1 MIDLIEYVVGE
12 LKSKRLSKANAAAL
26 VRQLSASNSNAS
38 VLHPLLHRNTSDLSE
53 QRYSST
59 FTGEE
64 FFLNDHQVRTHGDKA
79 QKILPG
85 VAYLEMSRAAI
96 EQAWPGRPES
106 KVLELR
112 DTVWARPI
120 VVTAE
125 KEISIA
131 LLPKDDAEI
140 EYEIYSREA
149 EQEIVHCQGRALWS
163 HQSST
168 LKLDLDRLKKQM
180 GQGRLET
187 RSIYAAFK
195 RMGIVYG
202 PAFRGIEAIYR
213 GNGEALAQLSL
224 REAAARNWEAYLLHP
239 AMLDSAL
246 QACIGLV
253 NVPLESSD
261 NQPRVPFAL
270 ESLRILSPCSPVMLA
285 WVRYAAGSSGTDNVV
300 KLDFDLCDENGNVCI
315 EIRGFSYR
323 TLKNEQEQAVPS
335 REDMQAGL
343 QLFVPVWNPVLP
355 QANVAPLFTQSKKVL
370 LLGGIQATLEWARQS
385 HPEVQQVSVSPAE
398 TIDQLE
404 ASLKHCSFDQ
414 LLWIAPDVTQDGASM
429 DANDRLIEQQESGV
443 LCVFRIIKALLRL
456 GYGDKELRWTVITR
470 NTQNVIKDAQTQ
482 PAHSGIIGLI
492 GSVAKEYPQWDLSL
506 LDVDSL
512 ESLTL
517 TECLSIRSGKQGN
530 GLAYRKGEWFR
541 QEFAYLP
548 SLPQSLPLC
557 YRQNGVYVIL
567 GGAGGL
573 GEVWTRFMMENYQA
587 RIVWIGR
594 RKYDATIKEKINALA
609 QLGHAP
615 LYISADASNLQELED
630 ALQSI
635 LQTYPVIHGVVHSA
649 IVLRDQSVAGMEEP
663 DFKLALSAK
672 LDTSVHLDKV
682 FGKLK
687 LDFMLFF
694 SSAGSFIKAAGQ
706 SNYAAGCTFEDS
718 FAQSLQ
724 KRRSYPVKI
733 INWGYWDKVGIVAG
747 EHYSKTMDRIG
758 IGSIEPNEGMAG
770 LQMFMAS
777 ALDQIAIIK
786 TKRADA
792 PAALGVNFS
801 ETLACCPSADTDP
814 ISQDQISQLKQAAN
828 EGLDLLESGLN
839 NAGIET
845 LSTAI
850 LAASLNS
857 LGLFRQG
864 VSRLADLM
872 LEQRP
877 PQFYE
882 RWLASS
888 ISYLQRQNFLDDKLN
903 PIQEPRVLG
912 DLWLEWEIE
921 KSVWG
926 TDPDLKAQIDL
937 LEACLKGIPE
947 ILSGKR
953 LATDVIFP
961 DSSMRLVEGVYRDNA
976 HADYF
981 NGVLR
986 NTLLTCIEQMRLKD
1000 GERKIR
1006 ILEIGAGTGGS
1017 TKKLLSALRGFPIE
1031 EYCYT
1036 DVSRAFLLHADEH
1049 YRPQFPA
1056 LTTALFDVSKPP
1068 ASQSIATG
1076 YYDVVIA
1083 TNVLHATS
1091 NIRETL
1097 RNAKATLKHHGVLL
1111 LNEISKW
1118 SWFAHLTFGLL
1129 EGWWLHQDT
1138 PLRLSGSPGLSP
1150 EKWKEV
1156 LREEGYQEVFFPAEA
1171 AHKFGQQII
1180 AGSSDGW
1187 VRQPVNKQAVTVEA
1201 PEPSS
1206 SVRTGAATAKREL
1219 DGAEQ
1224 SLREKST
1231 IYFQK
1236 LLGSV
1241 LRIPP
1246 EQIEVRRPLGDYGLD
1261 SILVGQLTYQLRKR
1275 FKEITGTLFFEVQT
1289 TDRLVDYFLENKKEE
1304 LIAELSMN
1312 SGVQERASVPD
1323 QPAIATPEEVRL
1335 QRHHSRI
1342 SNGGSVRR
1350 TAAKARL
1357 SLPQVFTPTPDSSG
1371 KSTPIFDVAVIGLSG
1386 RYPRSGNLKEFWTNL
1401 ANGVNCIAE
1410 IPKERWEWQSYYD
1423 PEKGKSGK
1431 IYTKWGGFIDGID
1444 EFDPLFFKISPA
1456 EAKNMDPQERLFLE
1470 SCYHVI
1476 EDAGYT
1482 TENLGKPEKIGVFVG
1497 VMNSRYTR
1505 QPGYFSIA
1513 NRVSYLFN
1521 FQGPSIAVDTAC
1533 SASMTAIH
1541 LALESLYSGWT
1552 DCAIAGGVNLIVD
1565 PVHYLQLAEMTMLSD
1580 GNRCKAFGDQAD
1592 GFIDAEGVGA
1602 VLLKPLAQA
1611 QADGDHIYGVIKS
1624 SAVNSGGRTNGYT
1637 VPNPIAQA
1645 KVVMLALERAKV
1657 PAEHVSYIEA
1667 HGTGTALGDPIEIAG
1682 LTRAFHETKSQKQF
1696 CSIGSLKSN
1705 IGHCESAAG
1714 IAGLTKVLLQLRYE
1728 QLAPSLHAEIPNPE
1742 IDFSQTPFKVQKQL
1756 EPWPR
1761 PLREVKG
1768 SMQEIPRIAG
1778 ISSFGAGGANAHIIV
1793 QEYLPGKSG
1802 AANRPHP
1809 WLKDSKVAI
1818 VLSARGAEQLR
1829 QKARDLLDFVRE
1841 EERLAAV
1848 SGAVVDL
1855 VAIGYTLQVG
1865 REAMEERLGL
1875 IVKTIGELVEK
1886 LEAYLNGKEASEGRY
1901 EGQVKRNQEMLKLL
1915 SAEGTLQDAVAKW
1928 IEQGKANKVVEL
1940 WAKGMEVEWE
1950 KLYGEDK
1957 PKRMSLPVY
1966 PFARE
1971 QYWHEVNRRGAEEP
1985 SEMRG
1990 GEGAGALHPMLHRN
2004 MSDFNEQRYSTNLN
2018 GEEFFLRDHRARVD
2032 GASMQKIMPGVAY
2045 LEMVRAAIEE
2055 ALPQVKGQG
2064 VVLELRDIVW
2074 ARPIIVSRNKEV
2086 SIRLLATEG
2095 QGIEY
2100 EIYSHAGPEEVVHG
2114 QGRVILTQSPK
2125 APATVDLEKL
2135 RGEMTQ
2141 ERIEAQRLY
2150 SRLQRMGLEHGHGM
2164 RSVRWVE
2171 RGQAQVLAELRVP
2184 EMVEEKGSYGLHPSL
2199 LDGALQAA
2207 AALTMTGDGDNDKD
2221 ELRVPYAMERMRVE
2235 GKCDAEMLAWVRQS
2249 EKRGDAEKI
2258 AKLDIDL
2265 CDRHGN
2271 VMVQMRGL
2279 SLRPVSRQSSN
2290 DVRERDGV
2298 ESLIAVPV
2306 WAAREDAEAVG
2317 VGRLEY
2323 AEEHRIVCG
2332 FTSAGAAELR
2342 KLLPQSQWLILGE
2355 EENETL
2361 AERYQRCALACFE
2374 RIQKILQRK
2383 PADKVMLQIVI
2394 GDRLEQIVLAGLVGM
2409 VNTARLENPQLIGQL
2424 VVAEEEMGSQQLA
2437 QVLEAEKQ
2445 RKPKTH
2451 VQYRGGERR
2460 ELHWE
2465 EVRREE
2471 PLPATEPSTGL
2482 KDDGVYLITGG
2493 LGRLG
2498 EIIAQEILGRKRGT
2512 RVIVTG
2518 RGELN
2523 AEKQA
2528 RLEEWVKE
2536 PGRARYRQVDLED
2549 AEAVNELMSW
2559 IKAEF
2564 GVLNGIVHCA
2574 GMIADNFLVK
2584 KTKEEFAAVLGP
2596 KVKGTYNLDEA
2607 SVEQDLD
2614 FFVLFSSLTGAMGNV
2629 GQADYAAANG
2639 FMDRYA
2645 EYRNAQVSLGRRKG
2659 LTRSIN
2665 WGLWKD
2671 GGMSMAAW
2679 ERESLRETTGL
2690 EAMDAEMGIAGFYR
2704 SLALP
2709 YEQMLIV
2716 AGDAKK
2722 IREVVLGPKEAEEH
2736 ETAQGSRMEV
2746 EAAQVKAST
2755 QINSGNL
2762 TEKMQERLREQL
2774 SELLQLPSYKIDPHA
2789 ALETYGMD
2797 SILALKL
2804 TRELEKTFG
2813 PLSKTLFFEYQN
2825 IANMARYFASAYPT
2839 LVRQEV
2845 DADRYRPASNVDPN
2859 QAIEEFPAFAGPG
2872 KQRFLVGSNA
2882 SEEKEI
2888 AIVGL
2893 AGRYPQAANLR
2904 EFWRNLQNGRDCI
2917 TEIPLERWDNTLYF
2931 DPDRSKLGKTYSKWG
2946 GFIAD
2951 VDKFDP
2957 LFFNISPKEA
2967 ELLDPQERLFLQTA
2981 WETIEDAGYSKD
2993 SLYGKRVGVFVGVMW
3008 GQYQLFGADPVLS
3021 GGTALPIS
3029 SYASIVNRV
3038 SYFFDF
3044 HGPSIALDTMCSSS
3058 MTAIYLACQEIRN
3071 GTVDAA
3077 IAGGVNI
3084 TIHPNKYLSLSQ
3096 GKFAASDGKC
3106 RSFGEGGD
3114 GYVPGEG
3121 VGAVLLKPLEDAL
3134 RDRDQVY
3141 AVIKSSTINHGGKT
3155 NGYTVPN
3162 PNAQGDLIRE
3172 AITKAHIDP
3181 RTLGYIETHGTG
3193 TSLGDPIEI
3202 TGLLKAYEG
3211 ITEKQFCP
3219 IGSVKSN
3226 IGHLES
3232 AAGIA
3237 AITKAL
3243 LQLRHKQLVPSLHAD
3258 PLNPNINFKDSPFYV
3273 QTELAEWNGASSS
3286 PRRAAVSSF
3295 GAGGS
3300 NAHLILEEYH
3310 HSTEPVGSLAPSPE
3324 ICIFSAKNQDG
3335 LCRLAESMISF
3346 LEDGCQV
3353 SLADL
3358 AYTVQVGRTA
3368 MDARLAIVASSLE
3381 DLKGKLVQ
3389 WSNSRTLRGVAL
3401 NEGISELEDVFSGH
3415 VKDQFG
3421 TRDLIEGQAGTAFL
3435 ADLLST
3441 RKLNKIARLWV
3452 MGVDIDWSLMHRHSA
3467 PRKVSLPTYPF
3478 AKERCWVNY
3487 KPLALSVAQETNRSV
3502 QKRIVPEPDQK
3513 ERTYYLPQWALKSIS
3528 ARNEKPTPGPI
3539 LIVDSSEQIFRKM
3552 KKQLESAGDNTVI
3565 MLVRL
3570 GKSIREIEPD
3580 IYDIDPARE
3589 EPFYDLVQQ
3598 LKGRDLLPRVI
3609 VHHESEVCNLED
3621 AQQLGHHLDN
3631 LVYALFYLCK
3641 ALIRAKHQMPLK
3653 IISAFSSDS
3662 QSTAPLNAA
3671 LGGFLKTMNMENPG
3685 YLVKSVDI
3693 EKDAGKSE
3701 GVLLSE
3707 KANLIWNEIHDDNWT
3722 AQEIRYRN
3730 QREANHHGPARYVN
3744 ELAQQ
3749 APDRIKLSALPLKLN
3764 GVYLI
3769 TGGFGGLGSIF
3780 SEYLAEKFKARLVL
3794 IGRSAPNASQQ
3805 EKIMQLKSHGAE
3817 VLPLQADVSSLEQ
3830 MRQIVSE
3837 IKAQFGKID
3846 GVIHSA
3852 GVNRDAFILKKTNSE
3867 IESVL
3872 ASKVYGTVNL
3882 DLATRDES
3890 LDFFVMFSSVAGV
3903 MGNYGQ
3909 SDYAYANHFMD
3920 SFAERRESLRKAQ
3933 KRSGRTLSINWP
3945 LWQSA
3950 GMNVSPDDI
3959 ALMERQT
3966 GICPMPTQEGIQ
3978 YWEDFLCS
3986 GTLQGVALYGIPS
3999 KIAAY
4004 IARRPGNN
4012 ASEATGAREAVDA
4025 ATLFAKT
4032 EEYLKALI
4040 GEEIKLA
4047 PERIGSSDQ
4056 LESFGID
4063 SVIISRLNA
4072 TLEKDLGALPKTL
4085 LYEYETVAEVAQ
4097 FLLQQVREAVI
4108 RHLDETGSTN
4118 APVDVIA
4125 STNEPVDVAA
4135 STSEPASAPFG
4146 AGEQMIQHDEVTAES
4161 NNNLEPIA
4169 IIGIH
4174 GCYPH
4179 SENLDEFWE
4188 NLKHGKALID
4198 LVPPNRWS
4206 YEEFYDPDP
4215 AAAAR
4220 GKIYCKWGGFL
4231 DDHDKFDA
4239 SFFHIPTE
4247 EARIMDPQERL
4258 FLQSVW
4264 SAIEDAGY
4272 TRDSLKKRFPKDRGA
4287 DVGVFVGVTTNS
4299 YHLWATEE
4307 RSRGNHLCPSAM
4319 PWSIANRVS
4328 YFFDFN
4334 GPSLPVDT
4342 ACSSSLVAIHLACE
4356 SLKHREC
4363 GMAIVGGVNLYL
4375 HPYKYQSLCQNGM
4388 LSRDGM
4394 CHSYGAGDDGF
4405 VPGEGVGTLVLK
4417 PLSKAIADHDKIYSV
4432 IRASAY
4438 DHSGRSKGYSAPNPN
4453 SQANVISR
4461 ALHNAQIP
4469 PESVGCVE
4477 GHGTGTQLGDSLEVT
4492 ALTKAF
4498 QKQTEKRQFCSIGSV
4513 KANIG
4518 HSESAAGI
4526 ASLIK
4531 ASLQIQHHQL
4541 VPSICSDPPN
4551 PNIDFEKSPFYL
4563 QHQLS
4568 DWESSRGTPR
4578 RALVNS
4584 FGAGGV
4590 NACVILE
4597 EYERP
4602 DAVQNLPQA
4611 LPCLFVLSA
4620 RNEERLH
4627 KYVNDWLAWF
4637 QSHPRFDL
4645 TSLCYTLQVGREAMR
4660 ERLAIVVSDAHE
4672 LIDRLREWS
4681 QQGSSSYVYRGN
4693 AGTSR
4698 TSKSRTLQSVISG
4711 EQSMSEV
4718 ASSWVAGQDVDW
4730 ASLYPAETPSRVS
4743 LPTYPFAKERY
4754 WISDSQPA
4762 ESPELPATQLH
4773 PLISY
4778 NSSTL
4783 SGISFTSRLLDTEF
4797 YAVDHEVND
4806 ERIFPGAGF
4815 LEMACFAGNIAGEQ
4829 RVRKLK
4835 DAVWIH
4841 PLSFSKGPQMLR
4853 IRLKPGVSDVAYEI
4867 SSLDEEN
4874 EKILYSE
4881 GRLAFGNVL
4890 TDIADGEDRISIES
4904 LKAQCSSKLDG
4915 SAFYEK
4921 FRKCGLNYG
4930 PSFRSVQ
4937 EIFVSE
4943 SFALARLKL
4952 ADHLRPAFGQ
4962 FILHPSLIDGAWQT
4976 AAGLVGNRD
4985 VLTPNVPF
4993 VLDEVAILH
5002 PLRHTCY
5009 AYAKFSDSNS
5019 LNPDGVRKFNIL
5031 LVNESGDVLVRFK
5044 HLYCKAL
5051 APSSPRLVS
5060 ELNAAAS

>member
-12 LKSKRLSKANAAAL
+12 LKSKRLSKANAADL
-26 VRQLSASNSNAS
+26 VRQLSVASNSNAS

-64 FFLNDHQVRTHGDKA
+64 FFLNDHQVRTHGDKT

-85 VAYLEMSRAAI
+85 VAYLEMVRAAV

-120 VVTAE
+120 VVTEE

-131 LLPKDDAEI
+131 LLAKDDAEI

-180 GQGRLET
+180 GQGRMEPG
-187 RSIYAAFK
+187 SIYAAFK

-213 GNGEALAQLSL
+213 GGGEALAQLSL
-224 REAAARNWEAYLLHP
+224 PEAAARNWETYLLHP

-246 QACIGLV
+246 QACIGLM

-270 ESLRILSPCSPVMLA
+270 ESLRILSRCSPVMFA
-285 WVRYAAGSSGTDNVV
+285 WVRYAAGSNGTDNVV
-300 KLDFDLCDENGNVCI
+300 KLDFDFCDESGNVSV
-315 EIRGFSYR
+315 EIRGFSCR
-323 TLKNEQEQAVPS
+323 TLKNEQEEALPAP
-335 REDMQAGL
+335 EDMQAGL
-343 QLFVPVWNPVLP
+343 QSFVPVWNPVLP
-355 QANVAPLFTQSKKVL
+355 QAKAAPLSAQSKRVL
-370 LLGGIQATLEWARQS
+370 LLGGNQATLEWAQRSQ
-385 HPEVQQVSVSPAE
+385 PEVQQVSISAAE

-404 ASLKHCSFDQ
+404 ANLKHCSFDQ
-414 LLWIAPDVTQDGASM
+414 LLWIAPDVTQDYASL
-429 DANDRLIEQQESGV
+429 DTNDRLIEQQEFGV

-456 GYGDKELRWTVITR
+456 GYGDKELRWTVITS
-470 NTQNVIKDAQTQ
+470 NTQNVIKDARMQ

-517 TECLSIRSGKQGN
+517 TECLSMRSGKQGN
-530 GLAYRKGEWFR
+530 GLAYRKGEWFC
-541 QEFAYLP
+541 QEFACLP

-557 YRQNGVYVIL
+557 YRQNGVYVII
-567 GGAGGL
+567 GGGGGL

-587 RIVWIGR
+587 RVVWIGR
-594 RKYDATIKEKINALA
+594 RKYDATIEEKINSLA
-609 QLGHAP
+609 RLGHAP
-615 LYISADASNLQELED
+615 LYISADASNLQELEE

-635 LQTYPVIHGVVHSA
+635 LQTYSVIHGVVHSA
-649 IVLRDQSVAGMEEP
+649 IVLRDQSVGGMEEP

-672 LDTSVHLDKV
+672 LDTSVNLDKV

-706 SNYAAGCTFEDS
+706 SNYAAGCTFEDC

-724 KRRSYPVKI
+724 GQRPYPVKV

-747 EHYSKTMDRIG
+747 EYYSKTMERIG
-758 IGSIEPNEGMAG
+758 IGSIEPKEGMAG

-792 PAALGVNFS
+792 QAALGVNFS
-801 ETLACCPSADTDP
+801 ETLACYPSTNTDP
-814 ISQDQISQLKQAAN
+814 ISKDQISQLKQAAS
-828 EGLDLLESGLN
+828 EDLASLEFGLN
-839 NAGIET
+839 NAGIEA

-850 LAASLNS
+850 LAASLSS
-857 LGLFRQG
+857 LGLPRQG
-864 VSRLADLM
+864 VSRLADLT
-872 LEQRP
+872 LERRP

-903 PIQEPRVLG
+903 PVQEPRVLG

-921 KSVWG
+921 KSVWS
-926 TDPDLKAQIDL
+926 TDPDLKAQVDL
-937 LEACLKGIPE
+937 LEACLKGLPE

-961 DSSMRLVEGVYRDNA
+961 DSSMRLAEGVHRDNA
-976 HADYF
+976 QADYF

-986 NTLLTCIEQMRLKD
+986 NTLLARIEQMRLRD
-1000 GERKIR
+1000 GERRIR

-1068 ASQSIATG
+1068 ALQSIATG

-1083 TNVLHATS
+1083 ANVLHATS

-1138 PLRLSGSPGLSP
+1138 PLRLSGSPGLTP
-1150 EKWKEV
+1150 EKWREI
-1156 LREEGYQEVFFPAEA
+1156 LREEGYQEVFFPAET

-1180 AGSSDGW
+1180 VGSSDGW
-1187 VRQPVNKQAVTVEA
+1187 VRQPVNKQAVAVEA

-1206 SVRTGAATAKREL
+1206 SGRPKAATAKKEL
-1219 DGAEQ
+1219 DSAEQ

-1304 LIAELSMN
+1304 LLTELSMN
-1312 SGVQERASVPD
+1312 SDVQERASVPD
-1323 QPAIATPEEVRL
+1323 RPAIATPEEVRL
-1335 QRHHSRI
+1335 QRHHAQI
-1342 SNGGSVRR
+1342 SNRGSVRR
-1350 TAAKARL
+1350 TAPKGPP
-1357 SLPQVFTPTPDSSG
+1357 SLPQIFTPTPDSSG
-1371 KSTPIFDVAVIGLSG
+1371 KPTPIFDVAVIGLSG
-1386 RYPRSGNLKEFWTNL
+1386 RYPRSGNLKEFWANL
-1401 ANGVNCIAE
+1401 ANGVNCISE
-1410 IPKERWEWQSYYD
+1410 IPRERWEWQSYYD

-1444 EFDPLFFKISPA
+1444 RFDPLFFKISPV

-1482 TENLGKPEKIGVFVG
+1482 PENLGKSEKIGVFVG

-1552 DCAIAGGVNLIVD
+1552 DSAIAGGVNLIVD

-1611 QADGDHIYGVIKS
+1611 QADGDRIYGVIKS
-1624 SAVNSGGRTNGYT
+1624 SAINSGGRTNGYT

-1645 KVVMLALERAKV
+1645 KVVTLALERAKI

-1682 LTRAFHETKSQKQF
+1682 LTRAFRETKSQKQF

-1714 IAGLTKVLLQLRYE
+1714 IAGLTKVLLQLKNE
-1728 QLAPSLHAEIPNPE
+1728 QLVPSLHAEIPNPE

-1756 EPWPR
+1756 EPWQR

-1768 SMQEIPRIAG
+1768 AMQEIPRIAG

-1793 QEYLPGKSG
+1793 QEYLPVKSG
-1802 AANRPHP
+1802 AASQPRP

-1818 VLSARGAEQLR
+1818 VLSARGTEQLR

-1848 SGAVVDL
+1848 SGTAVDL
-1855 VAIGYTLQVG
+1855 AAIGYTLQVG

-1875 IVKTIGELVEK
+1875 IVRTVGELVEK
-1886 LEAYLNGKEASEGRY
+1886 LEAYLKGKEESEGRF

-1950 KLYGEDK
+1950 KLYGENK
-1957 PKRMSLPVY
+1957 PKRMGLPVY

-1971 QYWHEVNRRGAEEP
+1971 QYWQEMNRRGAEEIG
-1985 SEMRG
+1985 EIRG
-1990 GEGAGALHPMLHRN
+1990 DGRVGALHPMLHRN
-2004 MSDFNEQRYSTNLN
+2004 ISDFNEQRYSTNLN
-2018 GEEFFLRDHRARVD
+2018 GEEFYLRDHRVRVD
-2032 GASMQKIMPGVAY
+2032 GSMQKVMPGVAY

-2055 ALPQVKGQG
+2055 ALPQAKGQK
-2064 VVLELRDIVW
+2064 VVLELRDTVW

-2086 SIRLLATEG
+2086 SIRLLTTEG

-2100 EIYSHAGPEEVVHG
+2100 EIYSHVGSEEVVHG
-2114 QGRVILTQSPK
+2114 QGRVILTQPPK
-2125 APATVDLEKL
+2125 APAIVDLEKL

-2141 ERIEAQRLY
+2141 ERIEAERLY
-2150 SRLQRMGLEHGHGM
+2150 ARLQRMGLEHGHGM

-2184 EMVEEKGSYGLHPSL
+2184 EMVDEKGNYGLHPSL

-2207 AALTMTGDGDNDKD
+2207 AALTMTGDGEKDKH

-2235 GKCDAEMLAWVRQS
+2235 GKCGAEMLAWVRQS
-2249 EKRGDAEKI
+2249 DKRGDAEKI

-2265 CDRHGN
+2265 CDRQGK
-2271 VMVQMRGL
+2271 VMVQIRGL
-2279 SLRPVSRQSSN
+2279 SLRPISKQSSN
-2290 DVRERDGV
+2290 GVPRDGV
-2298 ESLIAVPV
+2298 ESVIAVPV
-2306 WAAREDAEAVG
+2306 WTAREDVEAIG
-2317 VGRLEY
+2317 AGRLEY

-2332 FTSAGAAELR
+2332 LTGARAAELR
-2342 KLLPQSQWLILGE
+2342 KLLPQSQWMILGE

-2374 RIQKILQRK
+2374 RIQKILRRK
-2383 PADKVMLQIVI
+2383 PGDKVLLQIVI
-2394 GDRLEQIVLAGLVGM
+2394 GDRLEQIVSAGLVGM

-2424 VVAEEEMGSQQLA
+2424 VVAEEEMGNQQLA
-2437 QVLEAEKQ
+2437 QVLEAEK
-2445 RKPKTH
+2445 RREAKTY

-2465 EVRREE
+2465 EVKREE
-2471 PLPATEPSTGL
+2471 PLQEAELGTGL
-2482 KDDGVYLITGG
+2482 KEEGVYLITGG

-2498 EIIAQEILGRKRGT
+2498 EILAQEILGRKRKT

-2528 RLEEWVKE
+2528 RLEGWVE
-2536 PGRARYRQVDLED
+2536 ESGRVRYRQVDLED
-2549 AEAVNELMSW
+2549 EQAVNELMSW

-2574 GMIADNFLVK
+2574 GMIADNFLLK

-2607 SVEQDLD
+2607 SVKEDLD
-2614 FFVLFSSLTGAMGNV
+2614 FFVLFSSLTGAMGNL

-2671 GGMSMAAW
+2671 GGMNMAAW
-2679 ERESLRETTGL
+2679 EREVLREGTGV
-2690 EAMDAEMGIAGFYR
+2690 EAMDTEAGIAGFYR

-2716 AGDAKK
+2716 AGDVKK
-2722 IREVVLGPKEAEEH
+2722 IRKVVLGPREAEER
-2736 ETAQGSRMEV
+2736 ETAQRSRMGV
-2746 EAAQVKAST
+2746 EAAQVKASM
-2755 QINSGNL
+2755 QMDSGNL
-2762 TEKMQERLREQL
+2762 TEQMQESLRTQL
-2774 SELLQLPSYKIDPHA
+2774 SALLQLPPYKIDPHA

-2839 LVRQEV
+2839 LVRQKV
-2845 DADRYRPASNVDPN
+2845 DVDRHRPASNVDPS

-2872 KQRFLVGSNA
+2872 KQRFLVGSKA
-2882 SEEKEI
+2882 SDEREI
-2888 AIVGL
+2888 AIVGV

-2917 TEIPLERWDNTLYF
+2917 TEIPPERWDNTLYF
-2931 DPDRSKLGKTYSKWG
+2931 DPDRSKLGKSYSKWG
-2946 GFIAD
+2946 GFIED

-2967 ELLDPQERLFLQTA
+2967 ELIDPQERLFLQTA

-3021 GGTALPIS
+3021 GGTSIPIS
-3029 SYASIVNRV
+3029 SYASIANRV

-3071 GTVDAA
+3071 GTIDAA

-3084 TIHPNKYLSLSQ
+3084 TIHPNKYLNLSQ

-3172 AITKAHIDP
+3172 ALTKAQIDP

-3193 TSLGDPIEI
+3193 TALGDPIEI
-3202 TGLLKAYEG
+3202 TGLLKVYKG

-3243 LQLRHKQLVPSLHAD
+3243 LQLRYKQLVPSLHAD
-3258 PLNPNINFKDSPFYV
+3258 PPNPNINFKDSPFYV
-3273 QTELAEWNGASSS
+3273 QTELAEWNGTPSS
-3286 PRRAAVSSF
+3286 PRRAGVSSF
-3295 GAGGS
+3295 GAGGA
-3300 NAHLILEEYH
+3300 NAHLILEEYY

-3324 ICIFSAKNQDG
+3324 ICIFSAKDQNA

-3358 AYTVQVGRTA
+3358 AYTVQVGRTL
-3368 MDARLAIVASSLE
+3368 MDARLAIVTSSLE

-3389 WSNSRTLRGVAL
+3389 WINCRTVRGVAL
-3401 NEGISELEDVFSGH
+3401 NEGPPELEDVFSGH

-3435 ADLLST
+3435 AHLLST

-3452 MGVDIDWSLMHRHSA
+3452 MGVDIDWSLMHRHSS

-3478 AKERCWVNY
+3478 VKERCWVNY
-3487 KPLALSVAQETNRSV
+3487 KPLALSVVQEANRSV
-3502 QKRIVPEPDQK
+3502 KERIVPEPDQK
-3513 ERTYYLPQWALKSIS
+3513 ERTYYLPQWTLKPIS
-3528 ARNEKPTPGPI
+3528 ARDEKPTPGPI

-3552 KKQLESAGDNTVI
+3552 KRQLESTGDNTVI

-3570 GKSIREIEPD
+3570 GKSIREIEPN

-3589 EPFYDLVQQ
+3589 EQFHDLVQQ

-3641 ALIRAKHQMPLK
+3641 ALIKAKHQMPLK
-3653 IISAFSSDS
+3653 VISAFSSDS
-3662 QSTAPLNAA
+3662 QSMAPLNAA

-3707 KANLIWNEIHDDNWT
+3707 KVNLIWDEIHDDNWT
-3722 AQEIRYRN
+3722 APEIRYRN

-3744 ELAQQ
+3744 ELVPQTPNQ
-3749 APDRIKLSALPLKLN
+3749 TKLSALPLKLN

-3780 SEYLAEKFKARLVL
+3780 SKYLAEKFQARLVL
-3794 IGRSAPNASQQ
+3794 IGRSAPNAGQQ
-3805 EKIMQLKSHGAE
+3805 EKIMQLKTYGAE
-3817 VLPLQADVSSLEQ
+3817 VLPLQADVSNLEQ
-3830 MRQIVSE
+3830 IRQVISE
-3837 IKAQFGKID
+3837 TKAQFGKID

-3852 GVNRDAFILKKTNSE
+3852 GVNRDAFILRKTRSE

-3903 MGNYGQ
+3903 MGNHGQ

-3920 SFAERRESLRKAQ
+3920 SFAERRESLRKAK

-3950 GMNVSPDDI
+3950 GMNISTDDI
-3959 ALMERQT
+3959 ELLERQT

-3978 YWEDFLCS
+3978 YWEDFLRS
-3986 GTLQGVALYGIPS
+3986 GNLQGLALFGIPS
-3999 KIAAY
+3999 RIAAY
-4004 IARRPGNN
+4004 LAQRPGK
-4012 ASEATGAREAVDA
+4012 AATAAPGACGAVDA

-4032 EEYLKALI
+4032 EEYLKSLI

-4063 SVIISRLNA
+4063 SVTISRLNA

-4097 FLLQQVREAVI
+4097 FLLQQVREALI
-4108 RHLDETGSTN
+4108 RHLNVTALTN
-4118 APVDVIA
+4118 
-4125 STNEPVDVAA
+4125 
-4135 STSEPASAPFG
+4135 EPASASN
-4146 AGEQMIQHDEVTAES
+4146 ATGEQMIQHAEVTAES
-4161 NNNLEPIA
+4161 HNNLEPIA

-4179 SENLDEFWE
+4179 SGNLDEFWE
-4188 NLKHGKALID
+4188 NLKHGKTLID

-4231 DDHDKFDA
+4231 DDFDKFDA
-4239 SFFHIPTE
+4239 SFFHIPPE

-4287 DVGVFVGVTTNS
+4287 DIGVFVGVTTNS
-4299 YHLWATEE
+4299 YHLCAAEE
-4307 RSRGNHLCPSAM
+4307 KSRGNHLCPSAM
-4319 PWSIANRVS
+4319 PWSVANRVS

-4417 PLSKAIADHDKIYSV
+4417 PLSKAIADHDKIYSI

-4541 VPSICSDPPN
+4541 VPSICSDPSN

-4563 QHQLS
+4563 QHRLS
-4568 DWESSRGTPR
+4568 DWESSPGAPR
-4578 RALVNS
+4578 RALINS

-4597 EYERP
+4597 EYEKP
-4602 DAVQNLPQA
+4602 DGAQNLSQT

-4620 RNEERLH
+4620 RNEERLYE
-4627 KYVNDWLAWF
+4627 YVNDWLAWL
-4637 QSHPRFDL
+4637 QSHPHFDL
-4645 TSLCYTLQVGREAMR
+4645 ASLCYTLQVGREAMR
-4660 ERLAIVVSDAHE
+4660 ERLAMVVSDSQE
-4672 LIDRLREWS
+4672 LIDRLRMWR

-4693 AGTSR
+4693 TGTSR

-4711 EQSMSEV
+4711 EQNMSEV
-4718 ASSWVAGQDVDW
+4718 ASKWVAGQDVNW
-4730 ASLYPAETPSRVS
+4730 ESLYPAETPFRVS
-4743 LPTYPFAKERY
+4743 LPTYPFARERY

-4762 ESPELPATQLH
+4762 ENPELPTTQLH

-4783 SGISFTSRLLDTEF
+4783 SGISFTSRLSDTEF
-4797 YAVDHEVND
+4797 YAVDHEVNE

-4841 PLSFSKGPQMLR
+4841 PLSFCKGPQMLR

-4874 EKILYSE
+4874 ERILYSE
-4881 GRLAFGNVL
+4881 GRLAFGSVL

-4915 SAFYEK
+4915 SAFYER

-4930 PSFRSVQ
+4930 SSFRSVQ
-4937 EIFVSE
+4937 EIFVSD

-4962 FILHPSLIDGAWQT
+4962 FILHPGLIDGAWQT

-4993 VLDEVAILH
+4993 VLDEVVILH

-5051 APSSPRLVS
+5051 APPSPRLIS
-5060 ELNAAAS
+5060 ELPAALNAAGS